1 MRKLLPKSEFSR
13 NVLTLMTGTSVA
25 QAIPVAISPI
35 LTRLYSPD
43 QFGVFA
49 LFVAVATVLGA
60 IANGRYELAI
70 MLPDDEEDAL
80 DLAALGLLISAVLS
94 VSLLA
99 IVVFFGRE
107 MAAFMGNAGIRP
119 WLYLVPVSVFF
130 SGLYNVLNYYNSR
143 IKRFPDIARA
153 NVYKALIL
161 AAVQL
166 CVGMVKPGAG
176 GLIVGQVLSGIG
188 ANMRLARNTLKG
200 KGSLRALISADRMRM
215 NAKRY
220 SDFPKFSLPAVFANT
235 LSSNIANVLISRF
248 YSTQALGQYA
258 LVQRVMGMPAA
269 LLGNAIGQVFFQ
281 RASEERRRTG
291 TAKHV
296 FLHTF
301 RKLIIISV
309 PIYLTMYFVVEDAFV
324 VIFGE
329 PWREAGSLARILTPL
344 FAVRFVV
351 SPLSLMTQVSL
362 KNKLGLLGNVA
373 LLLLTSIVIWSGG
386 SASLSLREV
395 LEAMVLVL
403 CAFYMLF
410 LFAIYRITCSE
421 VRT

>member
-49 LFVAVATVLGA
+49 LFVAIATVLGA
-60 IANGRYELAI
+60 IANGRYELAV
-70 MLPDDEEDAL
+70 MLPDDDEDAL
-80 DLAALGLLISAVLS
+80 SLAALGLLISAGLS
-94 VSLLA
+94 FLLLLL
-99 IVVFFGRE
+99 VVFFGRQTA
-107 MAAFMGNAGIRP
+107 MFLGNAEIRP
-119 WLYLVPVSVFF
+119 WLYLMPVSVFF

-143 IKRFPDIARA
+143 IKRYPDIAKA

-161 AAVQL
+161 ATVQL
-166 CVGMVKPGAG
+166 CAGFVKPGAG
-176 GLIVGQVLSGIG
+176 GLIVGQLLSGIG
-188 ANMRLARNTLKG
+188 ANIRLARNTLKG
-200 KGSLRALISADRMRM
+200 EGGVQGAISFARMKR
-215 NAKRY
+215 NARKY

-248 YSTQALGQYA
+248 YSTHALGQYA
-258 LVQRVMGMPAA
+258 LVQRVMAMPAA

-281 RASEERRRTG
+281 RASDERRRTG
-291 TAKHV
+291 SAKQV
-296 FLHTF
+296 FLNTF
-301 RKLIIISV
+301 RKLLIISI
-309 PIYLTMYFVVEDAFV
+309 PIYLVMYFVVEDAFAF
-324 VIFGE
+324 IFGE
-329 PWREAGSLARILTPL
+329 PWREAGNLARILTPL

-362 KNKLGLLGNVA
+362 KNRLGLLGNLT
-373 LLLLTSIVIWSGG
+373 LLALTSIVIWFGG
-386 SASLSLREV
+386 SASLPLREV
-395 LEAMVLVL
+395 LTVMVVTL
-403 CAFYMLF
+403 CAFYIVF
-410 LFAIYRITCSE
+410 LFAIYRITCKE

>member
-1 MRKLLPKSEFSR
+1 M
-13 NVLTLMTGTSVA
+13 LTLMTGTSVA

-60 IANGRYELAI
+60 IANGRYELAV

-80 DLAALGLLISAVLS
+80 NLAALGLLISTGLSVLLLAAVL
-94 VSLLA
+94 LL
-99 IVVFFGRE
+99 GRQT
-107 MAAFMGNAGIRP
+107 AAFMGNADIRP
-119 WLYLVPVSVFF
+119 WLYLMPVSVFF

-143 IKRFPDIARA
+143 IKRFPDIAKA

-166 CVGMVKPGAG
+166 CMGLVKPGAS

-200 KGSLRALISADRMRM
+200 KGNVRTLISADRMKR
-215 NAKRY
+215 NARRY

-248 YSTQALGQYA
+248 YSTHALGHYA

-281 RASEERRRTG
+281 RASDERRRTG
-291 TAKHV
+291 SAKQV
-296 FLHTF
+296 FLQTF
-301 RKLIIISV
+301 RKLLIISI
-309 PIYLTMYFVVEDAFV
+309 PIYLVMYFVVEDVFV

-362 KNKLGLLGNVA
+362 KNRLGLLGNLA
-373 LLLLTSIVIWSGG
+373 LLVLTSIVIWFGG
-386 SASLSLREV
+386 SASLPLREV
-395 LEAMVLVL
+395 LAAMVVAL
-403 CAFYMLF
+403 CAFYMFF
-410 LFAIYRITCSE
+410 LLAIYRITCRE

>member
-1 MRKLLPKSEFSR
+1 
-13 NVLTLMTGTSVA
+13 MTGTSVA

-60 IANGRYELAI
+60 IANGRYELAV

-80 DLAALGLLISAVLS
+80 NLAALGLLISTGLSVLLLAAVL
-94 VSLLA
+94 LL
-99 IVVFFGRE
+99 GRQT
-107 MAAFMGNAGIRP
+107 AAFMGNADIRP
-119 WLYLVPVSVFF
+119 WLYLMPVSVFF

-143 IKRFPDIARA
+143 IKRFPDIAKA

-166 CVGMVKPGAG
+166 CMGLVKPGAS

-200 KGSLRALISADRMRM
+200 KGNVRTLISADRMKR
-215 NAKRY
+215 NARRY

-248 YSTQALGQYA
+248 YSTHALGHYA

-281 RASEERRRTG
+281 RASDERRRTG
-291 TAKHV
+291 SAKQV
-296 FLHTF
+296 FLQTF
-301 RKLIIISV
+301 RKLLIISI
-309 PIYLTMYFVVEDAFV
+309 PIYLVMYFVVEDVFV

-362 KNKLGLLGNVA
+362 KNRLGLLGNLA
-373 LLLLTSIVIWSGG
+373 LLVLTSIVIWFGG
-386 SASLSLREV
+386 SASLPLREV
-395 LEAMVLVL
+395 LAAMVVAL
-403 CAFYMLF
+403 CAFYMFF
-410 LFAIYRITCSE
+410 LLAIYRITCRE